1 MINEEEQLKK
11 SQGDIARMIK
21 QHVEH
26 PSHYN
31 KPGKKE
37 CIKEMEDIFGAD
49 WVSIFCMLNS
59 FKYVYRCG
67 GKEDNPEEQEMAK
80 SNWYL
85 EYAKGLVDA
94 GKVTP
99 EVARKLFDFIPMV
112 KNIV

>member
-21 QHVEH
+21 QHVDH

-37 CIKEMEDIFGAD
+37 CIKEMEDIFGPD
-49 WVSIFCMLNS
+49 WTAIFCELNS

-67 GKEDNPEEQEMAK
+67 DKEDNPEEQDMAK

-85 EYAKGLVDA
+85 EYAKELVSS
-94 GKVTP
+94 GKVSP
-99 EVARKLFDFIPMV
+99 EVAQKLFDFTPMV
-112 KNIV
+112 KDRV